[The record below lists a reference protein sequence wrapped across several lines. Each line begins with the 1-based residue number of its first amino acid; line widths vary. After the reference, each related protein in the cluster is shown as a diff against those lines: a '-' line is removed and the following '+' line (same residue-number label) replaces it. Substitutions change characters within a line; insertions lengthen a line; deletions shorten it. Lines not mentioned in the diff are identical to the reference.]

1 MAQLISFQY
10 PERINLA
17 RTPTPL
23 EKMERLSEKFGAEI
37 FFKRDDYT
45 GTELSGNKVRK
56 LEFIL
61 QHAVTLGADTVITCG
76 GAQSNHC
83 RATAFAARRLGLKA
97 VLLLR
102 TPDPDQPPAAEANI
116 LLDRLAGATIIWIT
130 PEQYQQRDQY
140 FAWQSEQLVA
150 AGDCPYIIP
159 EGGSTALGAWGYVA
173 AVEELVNDVAEL
185 DGSDSVPTT
194 VISAVGSG
202 GTTAGLVMGNKL
214 FDSGFRVVGV
224 NVCDDKDY
232 FQKVVGTILTD
243 FQDRYLDQPVVVTP
257 EDIEILDGYVGKGY
271 ALSQTEE
278 LEAIRD
284 LARLEGVVLD
294 PVYTGK
300 AYYAMISELEK
311 NPDCFGSRIIFIHT
325 GGLFGLF
332 SVAEQMAELL

>member
-1 MAQLISFQY
+1 MAQPIPFQY
-10 PERINLA
+10 PERIKLA
-17 RTPTPL
+17 QTPTPL
-23 EKMERLSEKFGAEI
+23 EKMERLSEKFGVEI
-37 FFKRDDYT
+37 YFKRDDYT

-83 RATAFAARRLGLKA
+83 RATAFAAKRLGLKS

-102 TPDPDQPPAAEANI
+102 TPDPENPPLPEANI
-116 LLDRLAGATIIWIT
+116 LLDRLVGATIIWIT

-140 FAWQSEQLVA
+140 FAWQAEQLVA
-150 AGDCPYIIP
+150 AGGCPYIIP
-159 EGGSTALGAWGYVA
+159 EGGSTALGSWGYVA
-173 AVEELVNDVAEL
+173 AVEELVNDVAAL
-185 DGSDSVPTT
+185 DLGDAIPTT

-214 FDSGFRVVGV
+214 LGSDFRLVGV

-232 FQKVVGTILTD
+232 FQNVIGRILND
-243 FQDRYLDQPVVVTP
+243 FQDRYLDQPVVTAA
-257 EDIEILDGYVGKGY
+257 DIEILDGYVGRGY
-271 ALSQTEE
+271 ALSQPQE

-311 NPDCFGSRIIFIHT
+311 NPACFGPRIIFVHT

-332 SVAEQMAELL
+332 SIAEQMAELF

>member
-1 MAQLISFQY
+1 MSQPISFQY
-10 PERINLA
+10 PERIKIA
-17 RTPTPL
+17 QTPTPL
-23 EKMERLSEKFGAEI
+23 QKMERLSEKYGVDI

-61 QHAVTLGADTVITCG
+61 QHAMKLGADTVITCG

-83 RATAFAARRLGLKA
+83 RATAFAAKRLGMKA

-102 TPDPDQPPAAEANI
+102 TPDPDQPPPPEANI
-116 LLDRLAGATIIWIT
+116 LLDCLAGATIIWVT
-130 PEQYQQRDQY
+130 PEQYKERNQY
-140 FAWQSEQLVA
+140 FAWQAEQLVA

-159 EGGSTALGAWGYVA
+159 EGGSNALGAWGYVS
-173 AVEELVNDVAEL
+173 AVEELLNDVTQL
-185 DGSDSVPTT
+185 DGTDTVPTT
-194 VISAVGSG
+194 VVSAVGSG
-202 GTTAGLVMGNKL
+202 GTSAGLILGNKL
-214 FDSGFRVVGV
+214 CAAGFRIVGV
-224 NVCDDKDY
+224 NVCDNREY
-232 FQKVVGTILTD
+232 FQQVIGNITND
-243 FQDRYLDQPVVVTP
+243 FQDRYLDQPIVTTA
-257 EDIEILDGYVGKGY
+257 DIEILDGYVGKGY
-271 ALSQTEE
+271 ALSQPQE

-311 NPDCFGSRIIFIHT
+311 SPGCFGSRVIFLHT

-332 SVAEQMAELL
+332 SITDQMAEFL

>member
-1 MAQLISFQY
+1 MPQPTSFQY
-10 PERINLA
+10 PERVRLA
-17 RTPTPL
+17 QTPTPL
-23 EKMERLSEKFGAEI
+23 EKMERLSDKFGVDI
-37 FFKRDDYT
+37 YFKRDDYT

-56 LEFIL
+56 LEFL
-61 QHAVTLGADTVITCG
+61 LHRAQQMGVDTVITCG

-83 RATAFAARRLGLKA
+83 RATAFAAKRLGLKA

-102 TPDPDQPPAAEANI
+102 TPDPDQPPPPEANI
-116 LLDRLAGATIIWIT
+116 LLDYLADATIIWIT

-140 FAWQSEQLVA
+140 FARHAEQLVA
-150 AGDCPYIIP
+150 VGACPYIIP
-159 EGGSTALGAWGYVA
+159 EGGSNALGAWGYVA
-173 AVEELVNDVAEL
+173 TVEELMNDVAQL
-185 DGSDSVPTT
+185 DDSGAGPTT

-202 GTTAGLVMGNKL
+202 GTSAGLVLGAKL
-214 FDSGFRVVGV
+214 FTAEFRIVGV
-224 NVCDDKDY
+224 NVCDDRDY
-232 FQKVVGTILTD
+232 FQKVIGNIIND
-243 FQDRYLDQPVVVTP
+243 FQGRYLEQPIVSP

-271 ALSQTEE
+271 ALSQTQE

-311 NPDCFGSRIIFIHT
+311 NPECFGSRIVFLHT

-332 SVAEQMAELL
+332 SIAEEMAEVL

>member
-1 MAQLISFQY
+1 MAQPIPFQY
-10 PERINLA
+10 PERIKLA
-17 RTPTPL
+17 QTSTPL
-23 EKMERLSEKFGAEI
+23 EKMERLSEKFGVEI
-37 FFKRDDYT
+37 YFKRDDYT
-45 GTELSGNKVRK
+45 GTELSGNKIRK

-83 RATAFAARRLGLKA
+83 RATAFAAKRLGLKS

-102 TPDPDQPPAAEANI
+102 TPDPENPPLPEANI
-116 LLDRLAGATIIWIT
+116 LLDRLVGATIIWIT

-140 FAWQSEQLVA
+140 FAWQAEQLVA
-150 AGDCPYIIP
+150 AGACPYIIP
-159 EGGSTALGAWGYVA
+159 EGGSTALGSWGYVA
-173 AVEELVNDVAEL
+173 AVEELVNDVAAL
-185 DGSDSVPTT
+185 DLGDAIPTT

-214 FDSGFRVVGV
+214 LDSDFRLVGV

-232 FQKVVGTILTD
+232 FQNVIGRILND
-243 FQDRYLDQPVVVTP
+243 FQDRYLDQPVVTAADV
-257 EDIEILDGYVGKGY
+257 EILDGYVGRGY
-271 ALSQTEE
+271 ALSQPQE

-311 NPDCFGSRIIFIHT
+311 NPACFGSRIIFVHT

-332 SVAEQMAELL
+332 SIAEQMAELL

>member
-1 MAQLISFQY
+1 MAQSIQFQY

-23 EKMERLSEKFGAEI
+23 EKMERLSEKFGVEI
-37 FFKRDDYT
+37 YFKRDDYT

-61 QHAVTLGADTVITCG
+61 HHAVALGADTVITCG

-83 RATAFAARRLGLKA
+83 RATAFAAKRLGLKT

-102 TPDPDQPPAAEANI
+102 THNPDQPPPPEANI

-185 DGSDSVPTT
+185 DGSDSVPIT

-278 LEAIRD
+278 LEAIMD

-332 SVAEQMAELL
+332 SIAEQMAEIL

>member
-1 MAQLISFQY
+1 MSQTIPFQY
-10 PERINLA
+10 PERIKLA
-17 RTPTPL
+17 QTPTPL
-23 EKMERLSEKFGAEI
+23 EKMTRLSEKFGVEI

-61 QHAVTLGADTVITCG
+61 QHAVGMGADTVITCG

-83 RATAFAARRLGLKA
+83 RATAFAAKRLGLKS

-102 TPDPDQPPAAEANI
+102 TPNPEQPPAPEGNI
-116 LLDRLAGATIIWIT
+116 LLDCLADATIIWIT
-130 PEQYQQRDQY
+130 PEQYQQRDRY
-140 FAWQSEQLVA
+140 FAWQAEELVA
-150 AGDCPYIIP
+150 KGACPYIIP
-159 EGGSTALGAWGYVA
+159 EGGSTALGSWGYVA
-173 AVEELVNDVAEL
+173 TVEELTSDVAQL
-185 DGSDSVPTT
+185 DDPAAVSTT

-202 GTTAGLVMGNKL
+202 GTTSGLVLGNKL
-214 FDSGFRVVGV
+214 FAADFRMVGV

-232 FQKVVGTILTD
+232 FQKVIGTIIND
-243 FQDRYLDQPVVVTP
+243 FQDKYLEQPIATTA
-257 EDIEILDGYVGKGY
+257 DIEILDGYVGRGY
-271 ALSQTEE
+271 ALSQPQE

-311 NPDCFGSRIIFIHT
+311 NPECFGPRIIFLHT

-332 SVAEQMAELL
+332 SVADQMAELL

>member
-1 MAQLISFQY
+1 
-10 PERINLA
+10 
-17 RTPTPL
+17 
-23 EKMERLSEKFGAEI
+23 MERLSEKFGVEI

-61 QHAVTLGADTVITCG
+61 QHALTLGADTVITCG
-76 GAQSNHC
+76 GAQSNRC
-83 RATAFAARRLGLKA
+83 RATAFAASRLGLKT

-102 TPDPDQPPAAEANI
+102 TPDPDQPPPPEANI
-116 LLDRLAGATIIWIT
+116 LLDCLAGATIIWIT

-140 FAWQSEQLVA
+140 FAWQAEKLVA
-150 AGDCPYIIP
+150 AGACPYIIP
-159 EGGSTALGAWGYVA
+159 EGGSNALGACGYVST
-173 AVEELVNDVAEL
+173 VEELVADVSQL
-185 DGSDSVPTT
+185 DDSVPTT

-202 GTTAGLVMGNKL
+202 GTSAGLVLGNKL
-214 FDSGFRVVGV
+214 FAADFRIVGV
-224 NVCDDKDY
+224 NVCDDRDY
-232 FQKVVGTILTD
+232 FQKVIGNIIND
-243 FQDRYLDQPVVVTP
+243 FQDRYLKQPIVTTA
-257 EDIEILDGYVGKGY
+257 DIEILDGYVGQGY
-271 ALSQTEE
+271 ALSQAQE

-311 NPDCFGSRIIFIHT
+311 NPQCFGSRIIFLHT

-332 SVAEQMAELL
+332 SIADQMAEFL